1 MTTPA
6 LAIEKLAYRYP
17 DGTIALREIGFQIM
31 PGECVGL
38 LGPNGSGKST
48 LLLHLNGILP
58 EKPGSTG
65 TVSVQGKPIA
75 AANLEEIRR
84 QVGLLFQDPDDQ
96 LFCATVE
103 EDVAFGPGQLG
114 LTKEVVAERVRH
126 ALAQVRLTGYERR
139 TPYHLSQG
147 EKRRACLAG
156 VMACEPS
163 ILVLDEPTS
172 GLDPRGR
179 REFMAL
185 LREVPATKLIA
196 THDLEMVVEMCPRSI
211 ILDGGR
217 VVADGPT
224 LELLDNE
231 ELMLAHGLERPHSL
245 HHLRIEEPFFW
256 KPPQQ
261 LDK

>member
-1 MTTPA
+1 MDRQRLPTLPVGQRWRPR
-6 LAIEKLAYRYP
+6 KLR
-17 DGTIALREIGFQIM
+17 T
-31 PGECVGL
+31 GEQL
-38 LGPNGSGKST
+38 
-48 LLLHLNGILP
+48 
-58 EKPGSTG
+58 PGS
-65 TVSVQGKPIA
+65 A
-75 AANLEEIRR
+75 AHA
-84 QVGLLFQDPDDQ
+84 
-96 LFCATVE
+96 
-103 EDVAFGPGQLG
+103 PGF
-114 LTKEVVAERVRH
+114 
-126 ALAQVRLTGYERR
+126 
-139 TPYHLSQG
+139 
-147 EKRRACLAG
+147 
-156 VMACEPS
+156 
-163 ILVLDEPTS
+163 
-172 GLDPRGR
+172 DPRGR

-217 VVADGPT
+217 VVADGAT

>member
-1 MTTPA
+1 MTPA
-6 LAIEKLAYRYP
+6 LEISGLGYRYP
-17 DGTIALREIGFQIM
+17 DGTPALLGVSFAIQ

-58 EKPGSTG
+58 EKPGATG
-65 TVSVQGKPIA
+65 AVRVQGEPVT
-75 AANLEEIRR
+75 AANLESIRR
-84 QVGLLFQDPDDQ
+84 QVGLTFQDPDDQ
-96 LFCATVE
+96 LFCATIA
-103 EDVAFGPGQLG
+103 EDVAFGPSQLG
-114 LTKEVVAERVRH
+114 LPPAAVAERVRQ

-156 VMACEPS
+156 VLACDPT

-185 LREVPATKLIA
+185 LREVAATKLIA
-196 THDLEMVVEMCPRSI
+196 THDLEMVVELCPRSI
-211 ILDGGR
+211 VLDGGQ

-224 LELLDNE
+224 LELLDDE
-231 ELMLAHGLERPHSL
+231 ALMLAHGLERPHSL
-245 HHLRIEEPFFW
+245 HHRRLEEPFFW
-256 KPPQQ
+256 KPPQRPEA
-261 LDK
+261 